1 MVEATRQADLIVV
14 DQGFDFLGVH
24 FVGKPTRR
32 RGTGVFCYGFPTA
45 KAMKHVRQ
53 RVREELGRDVRRP
66 LCPCRR
72 GSPRQATVRSSAF
85 RLRRVHPPGRV
96 AWCKTPP
103 VSPSDIGSAIDRP
116 PRAPATATR
125 RRLPVAVCAKPACAD
140 GAGSRLSVN
149 PDRQSAAARCHCAA
163 ASAGSADSVHADAE
177 DQHLVPPL
185 GDDQFRLH

>member
-1 MVEATRQADLIVV
+1 VSASSSFAA
-14 DQGFDFLGVH
+14 
-24 FVGKPTRR
+24 RR
-32 RGTGVFCYGFPTA
+32 RRHPPAGSREVHQSSSNV
-45 KAMKHVRQ
+45 KAWRKLRSIRLMLSSAYSSSPSVT
-53 RVREELGRDVRRP
+53 VIGRDVRRP